1 MDESLNELYQAIILD
16 HSKRPHNQGKLDPC
30 THCADGY
37 NPLCGDEVTVYLDA
51 PKDRIEKI
59 QFTGQG
65 CAISKAS
72 ASLMTLQLKGQGIE
86 DSVKIFEKIVE
97 FFKETQVKAQSL
109 EELGDL
115 AALAGVAQFPARIK
129 CATLP
134 WHTFMSALKG
144 ESKVDVNLAAE

>member
-1 MDESLNELYQAIILD
+1 MDEALNELYQAIILD
-16 HSKRPHNQGKLDPC
+16 HSKHPHNQGKLDPC

-51 PKDRIEKI
+51 PKDKIEKI

-72 ASLMTLQLKGQGIE
+72 ASLMTLQLQGQLIP
-86 DSVKIFEKIVE
+86 DAMKILEKITH
-97 FFKETQVKAQSL
+97 FFTQNTSQAHSL
-109 EELGDL
+109 DDLGDL
-115 AALAGVAQFPARIK
+115 AALAGVSQFPARIK

-134 WHTFMSALKG
+134 WHTFLAALKG
-144 ESKVDVNLAAE
+144 EKTIDVNDQA

>member
-37 NPLCGDEVTVYLDA
+37 NPLCGDEVTVYLNA
-51 PKDRIEKI
+51 PKGQIEKI
-59 QFTGQG
+59 QFLGQG

-72 ASLMTLQLKGQGIE
+72 ASLMTLQLQGQSIE
-86 DSVKIFEKIVE
+86 NSVKVFEKIVE
-97 FFKETQVKAQSL
+97 FFKETNVETQAL

-134 WHTFMSALKG
+134 WHTFIAALKG
-144 ESKVDVNLAAE
+144 DGKVDVTHAIE